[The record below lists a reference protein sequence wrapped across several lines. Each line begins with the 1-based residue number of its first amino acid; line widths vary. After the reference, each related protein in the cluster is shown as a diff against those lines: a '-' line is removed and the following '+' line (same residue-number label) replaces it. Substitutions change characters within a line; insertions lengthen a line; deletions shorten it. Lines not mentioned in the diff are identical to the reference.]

1 MHWEEEAYSRTD
13 KDGNPVSFVEYEKQA
28 LGKKL
33 GGFMTG
39 GDLMLYSITG
49 VGFFLD
55 SYDLFIINLMSP
67 IWAYEYWNGHYPP
80 LLRGAVNAASN
91 IGNIIGQLSF
101 GFLGDAF
108 GRKFVY
114 GKELII
120 CIIGTILV
128 ISLPNSIPTP
138 TLKMIWIFCFRLL
151 MGIGIGGD
159 YPMSAS
165 IVSERSH
172 LHTRGRL
179 LAWIFS
185 NQGWGTLTGSVA
197 TIIILSCFR
206 KSIKEEGHYNELDA
220 VWRIQMGIALVPAF
234 ATLIP
239 RLRMPEG
246 RKYVE
251 SRALNTP
258 ASPVSNVHH
267 ERASTDP
274 ETNAIQNIPGL
285 ASTSDSTIPKPQ
297 KLTDL
302 PAIPLNITDLEK
314 LDPLTS
320 RKAKL
325 NAFFVY
331 FSEWRHLKTLIGT
344 ASCWFLLDVAFYGTN
359 LNQSVLLADIGYST
373 GKTHF
378 DVLMRNAIGN
388 LIIAVSGYVPGYFFT
403 IFLVEK
409 MGRKWIQIQGFLVCA
424 LMFAILAGGYTKLST
439 GGKFACFAIA
449 QFFFN
454 FGPNAT
460 TFIIPAEVYPSRVR
474 GFAHGFSAAVGK
486 LGAILSALLFNY
498 LSGSTVIGLANV
510 LWIFFACNMLGAL
523 STWFLIPETKGRDA
537 DVVDFREWQEAAGEK
552 VSKK

>member
-1 MHWEEEAYSRTD
+1 
-13 KDGNPVSFVEYEKQA
+13 
-28 LGKKL
+28 
-33 GGFMTG
+33 
-39 GDLMLYSITG
+39 
-49 VGFFLD
+49 
-55 SYDLFIINLMSP
+55 
-67 IWAYEYWNGHYPP
+67 
-80 LLRGAVNAASN
+80 
-91 IGNIIGQLSF
+91 
-101 GFLGDAF
+101 
-108 GRKFVY
+108 
-114 GKELII
+114 
-120 CIIGTILV
+120 
-128 ISLPNSIPTP
+128 
-138 TLKMIWIFCFRLL
+138 
-151 MGIGIGGD
+151 
-159 YPMSAS
+159 
-165 IVSERSH
+165 
-172 LHTRGRL
+172 
-179 LAWIFS
+179 
-185 NQGWGTLTGSVA
+185 
-197 TIIILSCFR
+197 
-206 KSIKEEGHYNELDA
+206 
-220 VWRIQMGIALVPAF
+220 MGIALVPAF

-424 LMFAILAGGYTKLST
+424 LMFAILAGEYTKLST

-449 QFFFN
+449 QVWFPFIFQAPIHLSRLFSDTIKFFFN